1 MKKLLTLC
9 LALAMTLSVGA
20 YALTTLGSSTVKAA
34 DETAT
39 ETSDTL
45 DVNILEANAYK
56 ADDPNTPNAF
66 VESWANA
73 DLTTAK
79 DNIGARLI
87 SNCVTAGAKIEIKL
101 ETAVNASDYK
111 YVTFKALYWADKASK
126 HLSTTVTNL
135 DGTSSINVGIY
146 GIQSKSVSA
155 DTVWVKIPTSAI
167 KNSESKVNGI
177 KLTAPTDTIYGLKY
191 FFLSDFTFTNES
203 VEVFDYAYTHAVS
216 AETNYGLVD
225 MKVAGSYPVAEWA
238 TLGFRYNIPMGS
250 RKSFVATV
258 KFASPVMANEVDY
271 YSFSMMC
278 WDDKAPYSNVIV
290 KNLKG
295 EQVSTLC
302 VYYNYDM
309 SGDFAMRIPT
319 KPLAN
324 EDGTVNGFILESEH
338 ASTNTII
345 SEVCAISEDTPLA
358 VLDEHATTTE
368 NNKWGFQTSNWAG
381 VAQWDEYRVTYGGRD
396 FVGSLYNIVLKY
408 PVAVEKVKTID
419 FKAVLWNNAGVGRV
433 QIAKLDGT
441 NTEIINVNKGWT
453 EVFEKNI
460 DVKVNA
466 ELLADENGLVHGFR
480 MNAINDDSGS
490 FVFSKFT
497 SGTEEKVYNAT
508 LTLADGTQENI
519 AYTASNR
526 AAKLAEVKAKLGTTN
541 VQYTYSNDV
550 PAELPFE
557 EGKTYTE
564 TRTLNKY
571 TVTFKNY
578 NGETLKTE
586 TYDYGATPV
595 APETTPAKSYDE
607 DNHYTFKGWDK
618 EIAVVTGDVTYTAE
632 FNTVAHVYG
641 EWEDITHATCT
652 GKGSH
657 KKVCVCG
664 KEVTEDVPANGH
676 NAVTDAAVAP
686 TCTEPGKTEG
696 SHCSVCNEVLTAPQ
710 TVDALGHD
718 MGEYVQTTAPTCTA
732 KGVKTATCKREGCNH
747 TETQEMDALGHD
759 MGEYV
764 KTTAPTCTAKGVK
777 TATCKREGCNHTE
790 TQEIDALGHDMG
802 EYVQTTA
809 PTCTAKGEKTTTCK
823 REGCNHTET
832 QEIPAKG
839 HTLEKV
845 EKVAATESKE
855 GVKEH
860 YRCSECGDL
869 FLDENGTTPA
879 TEADLKIAKLQK
891 KGCNGSIGGLG
902 LTLAAFGMAFVALK
916 KKRG

>member
-20 YALTTLGSSTVKAA
+20 YALTTLGSSAAKAA

-45 DVNILEANAYK
+45 NVNVLEANAYK
-56 ADDPNTPNAF
+56 AENPDTPNAF
-66 VESWANA
+66 VETWPNP
-73 DLTTAK
+73 DLTAAK
-79 DNIGARLI
+79 DSIGARLI
-87 SNCVTAGAKIEIKL
+87 SNSVTAGAKVEIKL

-111 YVTFKALYWADKASK
+111 YVMFKAMYWANNASK
-126 HLSTTVTNL
+126 HLTTTVTNL
-135 DGTSSINVGIY
+135 DETSSINVGIY
-146 GIQSKSVSA
+146 GTQSKSASA
-155 DTVWVKIPTSAI
+155 DTVWVKIPTSVI
-167 KNSESKVNGI
+167 KNSEGKVNGI

-203 VEVFDYAYTHAVS
+203 VEVFDYANTMAVS
-216 AETNYGLVD
+216 AGTNYGLVD
-225 MKVAGSYPVAEWA
+225 MKVTANYPVAAWKTE
-238 TLGFRYNIPMGS
+238 GFRYKIQMES

-258 KFASPVMANEVDY
+258 KFASPVMADEVDY
-271 YSFSMMC
+271 YSFKMMC
-278 WDDKAPYSNVIV
+278 WDDEAPYSNVIV

-302 VYYNYDM
+302 VYYAYKMD
-309 SGDFAMRIPT
+309 GDFAMRIPT

-345 SEVCAISEDTPLA
+345 SEVCAISEDVPLA

-368 NNKWGFQTSNWAG
+368 NNAWGFLTSNWAG
-381 VAQWDEYRVTYGGRD
+381 VPQWDEHGLTYGGRD
-396 FVGSLYNIVLKY
+396 FKDSLYNIVLKY
-408 PVAVEKVKTID
+408 PVAAEKVKTID
-419 FKAVLWNNAGVGRV
+419 FKAVLWNNAGVGHV

-441 NTEIINVNKGWT
+441 NTEIINVNKGWVD
-453 EVFEKNI
+453 VFEKNI

-508 LTLADGTQENI
+508 LTLGNGTQENI

-526 AAKLAEVKAKLGTTN
+526 AAKLEEVKANLGTDDA
-541 VQYTYSNDV
+541 QYTYSHDL

-564 TRTLNKY
+564 TRTVNKY
-571 TVTFKNY
+571 SVTFKNY
-578 NGETLKTE
+578 NDETLKTE
-586 TYDYGATPV
+586 TLDYGATPV
-595 APETTPAKSYDE
+595 APEAPAKPYDD
-607 DNHYTFKGWDK
+607 DNHFTFKGWDK
-618 EIAVVTGDVTYTAE
+618 EIAAVTGDVTYTAE
-632 FNTVAHVYG
+632 FDAVAHVYG
-641 EWEDITHATCT
+641 EWQEVTAATCLE
-652 GKGSH
+652 KGSH
-657 KKVCVCG
+657 KKVCECG
-664 KEVTEDVPANGH
+664 KEVVEETPAKGH
-676 NAVTDAAVAP
+676 TAVTDAAVAP

-696 SHCSVCNEVLTAPQ
+696 SHCSVCNEVLTEQ
-710 TVDALGHD
+710 
-718 MGEYVQTTAPTCTA
+718 
-732 KGVKTATCKREGCNH
+732 
-747 TETQEMDALGHD
+747 
-759 MGEYV
+759 
-764 KTTAPTCTAKGVK
+764 
-777 TATCKREGCNHTE
+777 
-790 TQEIDALGHDMG
+790 
-802 EYVQTTA
+802 
-809 PTCTAKGEKTTTCK
+809 
-823 REGCNHTET
+823 

-845 EKVAATESKE
+845 EMVAATESKE

-860 YRCSECGDL
+860 YKCAECGKL
-869 FLDENGTTPA
+869 FLDANGTTPA
-879 TEADLKIAKLQK
+879 TEADLKIAKLQSG
-891 KGCNGSIGGLG
+891 GCLGSVSGLG
-902 LTLAAFGMAFVALK
+902 FTFVAVGMAFVALK

>member
-20 YALTTLGSSTVKAA
+20 YALTTLGSSAAKAA
-34 DETAT
+34 DETAN

-45 DVNILEANAYK
+45 NVNVLEANAYK
-56 ADDPNTPNAF
+56 AENPDTPNAF
-66 VESWANA
+66 VETWPNA
-73 DLTTAK
+73 DLTAAK
-79 DNIGARLI
+79 NSIGARLI
-87 SNCVTAGAKIEIKL
+87 SNSVTAGAKVEIKL

-111 YVTFKALYWADKASK
+111 YVIFKAMYWANNASK
-126 HLSTTVTNL
+126 HLTTTVTNL
-135 DGTSSINVGIY
+135 DETSSINVGIY
-146 GIQSKSVSA
+146 GTQSKSASA
-155 DTVWVKIPTSAI
+155 DTVWVKIPTSVI
-167 KNSESKVNGI
+167 KNSEGKVNGI
-177 KLTAPTDTIYGLKY
+177 KLTAPTDTTYGLKY

-203 VEVFDYAYTHAVS
+203 VEVFDYANTMAVS
-216 AETNYGLVD
+216 AGTNYGLVD
-225 MKVAGSYPVAEWA
+225 MKVTVNYPVPAWE
-238 TLGFRYNIPMGS
+238 TEGFRYKIQMGS

-258 KFASPVMANEVDY
+258 KFASPVMADEVDY
-271 YSFSMMC
+271 YSFKMMC
-278 WDDKAPYSNVIV
+278 WDDEAPYSNVIV

-302 VYYNYDM
+302 VYYAYKMD
-309 SGDFAMRIPT
+309 GDFAMRIPT

-345 SEVCAISEDTPLA
+345 SEVCAISEDVPLA

-368 NNKWGFQTSNWAG
+368 NNKWGFLTSNWAG
-381 VAQWDEYRVTYGGRD
+381 VPQWDEHGLTYGGRD
-396 FVGSLYNIVLKY
+396 FKDSLYNIVLKY
-408 PVAVEKVKTID
+408 PVAAEKVKTID
-419 FKAVLWNNAGVGRV
+419 FKAVLWNNAGVGHV

-508 LTLADGTQENI
+508 LTLGDGTQENI

-526 AAKLAEVKAKLGTTN
+526 AAKLEEVKANLGTDDA
-541 VQYTYSNDV
+541 QYTYSHDL

-564 TRTLNKY
+564 TRTVNKY
-571 TVTFKNY
+571 SVTFKNY
-578 NGETLKTE
+578 NDETLKTE
-586 TYDYGATPV
+586 TLDYGATPV
-595 APETTPAKSYDE
+595 APETDPAKPYDD
-607 DNHYTFKGWDK
+607 DNHFTFKGWDK
-618 EIAVVTGDVTYTAE
+618 EIAPVTGDVTYTAE
-632 FNTVAHVYG
+632 FDAVAHVYG
-641 EWEDITHATCT
+641 EWQEVTAATCLE
-652 GKGSH
+652 KGSH
-657 KKVCVCG
+657 KKVCECG
-664 KEVTEDVPANGH
+664 KEVVEETPAKGH
-676 NAVTDAAVAP
+676 TAVTDAAVAP

-696 SHCSVCNEVLTAPQ
+696 SHCSVCNEVLTEP
-710 TVDALGHD
+710 
-718 MGEYVQTTAPTCTA
+718 
-732 KGVKTATCKREGCNH
+732 
-747 TETQEMDALGHD
+747 
-759 MGEYV
+759 
-764 KTTAPTCTAKGVK
+764 
-777 TATCKREGCNHTE
+777 
-790 TQEIDALGHDMG
+790 
-802 EYVQTTA
+802 
-809 PTCTAKGEKTTTCK
+809 
-823 REGCNHTET
+823 

-845 EKVAATESKE
+845 EMVAATESKE

-860 YRCSECGDL
+860 YKCAECGKL
-869 FLDENGTTPA
+869 FLDANGTTPA
-879 TEADLKIAKLQK
+879 TEADLKIAKLQSG
-891 KGCNGSIGGLG
+891 GCFGSVSGLG
-902 LTLAAFGMAFVALK
+902 VTFVAVGMAFVALK

>member
-1 MKKLLTLC
+1 MKT
-9 LALAMTLSVGA
+9 
-20 YALTTLGSSTVKAA
+20 
-34 DETAT
+34 
-39 ETSDTL
+39 
-45 DVNILEANAYK
+45 
-56 ADDPNTPNAF
+56 
-66 VESWANA
+66 
-73 DLTTAK
+73 
-79 DNIGARLI
+79 
-87 SNCVTAGAKIEIKL
+87 
-101 ETAVNASDYK
+101 
-111 YVTFKALYWADKASK
+111 
-126 HLSTTVTNL
+126 
-135 DGTSSINVGIY
+135 GT
-146 GIQSKSVSA
+146 
-155 DTVWVKIPTSAI
+155 
-167 KNSESKVNGI
+167 
-177 KLTAPTDTIYGLKY
+177 
-191 FFLSDFTFTNES
+191 
-203 VEVFDYAYTHAVS
+203 
-216 AETNYGLVD
+216 
-225 MKVAGSYPVAEWA
+225 YPVADWKTA
-238 TLGFRYNIPMGS
+238 GFRYKIQMS
-250 RKSFVATV
+250 SCKSFVATV
-258 KFASPVMANEVDY
+258 KFVSPVMADEVDY
-271 YSFSMMC
+271 YSFNMMC
-278 WDDKAPYSNVIV
+278 WDEKAPYSNVIV

-302 VYYNYDM
+302 VYYAYDM
-309 SGDFAMRIPT
+309 KGDFAMRIPT

-345 SEVCAISEDTPLA
+345 SEIRAISEDVPLA

-381 VAQWDEYRVTYGGRD
+381 VPEWDKYGVTYGGRD

-408 PVAVEKVKTID
+408 PVAAEKVKTID

-508 LTLADGTQENI
+508 LTLGNGTKENV
-519 AYTASNR
+519 AYTVSNR
-526 AAKLAEVKAKLGTTN
+526 AAKLEEVKSKLGTTGA
-541 VQYTYSNDV
+541 QYTYSNDV

-586 TYDYGATPV
+586 TLDYGATPV
-595 APETTPAKSYDE
+595 APETPAKPYDD
-607 DNHYTFKGWDK
+607 DNHYTFKSWDK
-618 EIAVVTGDVTYTAE
+618 EIATVTGEVTYTAE

-641 EWEDITHATCT
+641 EWTTTKAPTCT
-652 GKGSH
+652 EKGSH
-657 KKVCVCG
+657 KKVCECG
-664 KEVTEDVPANGH
+664 KEITEDMPATGHTEVP
-676 NAVTDAAVAP
+676 DAAVAP

-696 SHCSVCNEVLTAPQ
+696 SHCSVCGEVLTAQQ
-710 TVDALGHD
+710 TVNALGHD
-718 MGEYVQTTAPTCTA
+718 MGEFVQTTAPTCTA

-747 TETQEMDALGHD
+747 TETQD
-759 MGEYV
+759 
-764 KTTAPTCTAKGVK
+764 
-777 TATCKREGCNHTE
+777 
-790 TQEIDALGHDMG
+790 
-802 EYVQTTA
+802 
-809 PTCTAKGEKTTTCK
+809 
-823 REGCNHTET
+823 
-832 QEIPAKG
+832 IPAKG

-860 YRCSECGDL
+860 YRCTECGDL
-869 FLDENGTTPA
+869 FLDEKGTTPA
-879 TEADLKIAKLQK
+879 TEDNLKIAKLQK
-891 KGCNGSIGGLG
+891 KGCKGSVGGLG
-902 LTLAAFGMAFVALK
+902 LALAAFGAAFVALK
-916 KKRG
+916 KKR

>member
-20 YALTTLGSSTVKAA
+20 YALTTLGSSAAKAA

-45 DVNILEANAYK
+45 NVNVLEANAYK
-56 ADDPNTPNAF
+56 AENPDTPNAF
-66 VESWANA
+66 VETWPNA
-73 DLTTAK
+73 DLTAAK
-79 DNIGARLI
+79 NSIGARLI
-87 SNCVTAGAKIEIKL
+87 SNSVTAGAKVEIKL

-111 YVTFKALYWADKASK
+111 YVMFKAMYWANNASK
-126 HLSTTVTNL
+126 HLTTTVTNL
-135 DGTSSINVGIY
+135 DETSSINVGIY
-146 GIQSKSVSA
+146 GTQSKSASA
-155 DTVWVKIPTSAI
+155 DTVWVKIPTSVI
-167 KNSESKVNGI
+167 KNSEGKVNGI

-203 VEVFDYAYTHAVS
+203 VEVIDYANTVAVS
-216 AETNYGLVD
+216 AGTNYGLVD
-225 MKVAGSYPVAEWA
+225 MKVTANYPVAAWKTE
-238 TLGFRYNIPMGS
+238 GFRYKIQMES

-258 KFASPVMANEVDY
+258 KFASPVMADEVDY
-271 YSFSMMC
+271 YSFKMMC
-278 WDDKAPYSNVIV
+278 WDDEAPYSNVIV

-302 VYYNYDM
+302 VYFAYKMD
-309 SGDFAMRIPT
+309 GDFAMRIPT

-345 SEVCAISEDTPLA
+345 SEVCAISEDVPLA

-368 NNKWGFQTSNWAG
+368 NNKWGFLTSNWAG
-381 VAQWDEYRVTYGGRD
+381 VPQWDEHGLTYGGRD
-396 FVGSLYNIVLKY
+396 FKDSLYNIVLKY
-408 PVAVEKVKTID
+408 PVAAEKVKTID
-419 FKAVLWNNAGVGRV
+419 FKAVLWNNAGVGHV

-441 NTEIINVNKGWT
+441 NTEIINVNKGWVD
-453 EVFEKNI
+453 VFEKNI

-508 LTLADGTQENI
+508 LTLGNGTQENI

-526 AAKLAEVKAKLGTTN
+526 AAKLEEVKANLGTDDA
-541 VQYTYSNDV
+541 QYTYSHDL

-564 TRTLNKY
+564 TRTVNKY
-571 TVTFKNY
+571 NVTFKNY
-578 NGETLKTE
+578 DDETLKTE
-586 TYDYGATPV
+586 TLDYGATPV
-595 APETTPAKSYDE
+595 APETAPVKPYDD

-618 EIAVVTGDVTYTAE
+618 EIAAVTGDVTYTAE
-632 FNTVAHVYG
+632 FDAVAHVYG
-641 EWEDITHATCT
+641 EWQEVTAATCLE
-652 GKGSH
+652 KGSH
-657 KKVCVCG
+657 KKVCECG
-664 KEVTEDVPANGH
+664 KEVVEETPAKGH
-676 NAVTDAAVAP
+676 TAVTDAAVAP

-696 SHCSVCNEVLTAPQ
+696 SHCSVCNEVLTA
-710 TVDALGHD
+710 
-718 MGEYVQTTAPTCTA
+718 
-732 KGVKTATCKREGCNH
+732 
-747 TETQEMDALGHD
+747 
-759 MGEYV
+759 
-764 KTTAPTCTAKGVK
+764 
-777 TATCKREGCNHTE
+777 
-790 TQEIDALGHDMG
+790 
-802 EYVQTTA
+802 
-809 PTCTAKGEKTTTCK
+809 
-823 REGCNHTET
+823 T

-845 EKVAATESKE
+845 EMVAATESKE

-860 YRCSECGDL
+860 YKCAECGKL
-869 FLDENGTTPA
+869 FLDANGTTPV
-879 TEADLKIAKLQK
+879 TEADLKIAKLQSG
-891 KGCNGSIGGLG
+891 GCLGSVSGLG
-902 LTLAAFGMAFVALK
+902 FTFVAVGMAFVALK